1 MMVWVICLS
10 LLAADFHATMPS
22 RGQSMDV
29 SRSDGLPPIEARRCL
44 VEAQVLVDEGRLGGA
59 AQKCERALEL
69 WPNWAEAQ
77 YLHGVVLER
86 MGFVAK
92 AKKAYERASHPDAV
106 SCNLWAGQEPLA
118 RRADNQAE
126 TGEAATRADPGPDA
140 HQLLEEAHDAR
151 DRGKLGSALR
161 KCEAALR
168 LAPDFAEAND
178 LRGVL
183 LDDMG
188 HTEEAVAP
196 CQEVVRP
203 AVSLS
208 NAKVDLI
215 KAGTR
220 LTGGD
225 RFSEI
230 VAVRTFAFP
239 SQAHIA
245 QARLQIEG
253 IPCFVAQ
260 DDIVSM
266 NWLFLY
272 MVRWVKLCVWQEDAE
287 RALAILDWT
296 WPDESESGLR
306 CPRCGSANVRYE
318 KYNLRLVYAALLLL
332 RIPIPFKKERW
343 SCWRCGATWKAER
356 V

>member
-1 MMVWVICLS
+1 
-10 LLAADFHATMPS
+10 
-22 RGQSMDV
+22 
-29 SRSDGLPPIEARRCL
+29 
-44 VEAQVLVDEGRLGGA
+44 
-59 AQKCERALEL
+59 
-69 WPNWAEAQ
+69 
-77 YLHGVVLER
+77 

-196 CQEVVRP
+196 CQEAVRL

-208 NAKVDLI
+208 NTKLDLI

-230 VAVRTFAFP
+230 VAIRTFAFP

-245 QARLQIEG
+245 QARLQVEG

-318 KYNLRLVYAALLLL
+318 KYNLRLVYTAILLLG
-332 RIPIPFKKERW
+332 IPIPFKKERW

>member
-1 MMVWVICLS
+1 
-10 LLAADFHATMPS
+10 
-22 RGQSMDV
+22 MDV
-29 SRSDGLPPIEARRCL
+29 SQSDGLPPIEARRCL
-44 VEAQVLVDEGRLGGA
+44 MEAQVLVDEGRLGGA

-69 WPNWAEAQ
+69 CPNWAEAQ
-77 YLHGVVLER
+77 YLYGILLER
-86 MGFVAK
+86 MGFAAMAK
-92 AKKAYERASHPDAV
+92 TAYERASHPDAV
-106 SCNLWAGQEPLA
+106 SCDLWAGQEPLA
-118 RRADNQAE
+118 RRPGNQAE
-126 TGEAATRADPGPDA
+126 TGEAATHADPGTDV

-168 LAPDFAEAND
+168 LAPDCAEAHD

-183 LDDMG
+183 LNDMG
-188 HTEEAVAP
+188 HTEEAIAP
-196 CQEVVRP
+196 RRESVRL
-203 AVSLS
+203 AASLS
-208 NAKVDLI
+208 NARLGLI
-215 KAGTR
+215 KAGIR
-220 LTGGD
+220 LTDGD

-230 VAVRTFAFP
+230 VAIRTFAFP

-245 QARLQIEG
+245 QARLQVEG

-272 MVRWVKLCVWQEDAE
+272 MVRWVKLCVWQQDAE

-296 WPDESESGLR
+296 WPDESESGPR
-306 CPRCGSANVRYE
+306 CPRCGSANIRYE
-318 KYNLRLVYAALLLL
+318 KYNLRLVYAAILLL

>member
-1 MMVWVICLS
+1 
-10 LLAADFHATMPS
+10 
-22 RGQSMDV
+22 MDV
-29 SRSDGLPPIEARRCL
+29 SQSDGLPPIEARRCL
-44 VEAQVLVDEGRLGGA
+44 MEAQVLVDEGRLGAA

-69 WPNWAEAQ
+69 CPNWAEAQ
-77 YLHGVVLER
+77 YLYGMVLER
-86 MGFVAK
+86 MGFVAM
-92 AKKAYERASHPDAV
+92 AKTAYERASHPDAV
-106 SCNLWAGQEPLA
+106 SCDLWAGQEPLA
-118 RRADNQAE
+118 RRPGNQAE
-126 TGEAATRADPGPDA
+126 TGEAATHADPGTSV

-168 LAPDFAEAND
+168 LAPDCAEAHD

-183 LDDMG
+183 LNDMG
-188 HTEEAVAP
+188 HTEEAIAP
-196 CQEVVRP
+196 RRESVRL
-203 AVSLS
+203 AASLS
-208 NAKVDLI
+208 NARLGLI
-215 KAGTR
+215 KAGIR
-220 LTGGD
+220 LTDGD

-230 VAVRTFAFP
+230 VAIRTFAFP

-245 QARLQIEG
+245 QARLQVEG

-272 MVRWVKLCVWQEDAE
+272 MVRWVKLCVWQQDAE

-296 WPDESESGLR
+296 WPDESESGPR
-306 CPRCGSANVRYE
+306 CPRCGSANIRYE
-318 KYNLRLVYAALLLL
+318 KYNLRLVYAAILLL